1 MDAQDYKTFRN
12 LFPLLFDN
20 PFSSCWEHFHPCDCF
35 YLAPSSCMK
44 ADTTNNIW
52 GGWRTSDV
60 KIVSVLILLS
70 NYRHIFSWI
79 QGQENTRWMVLMLLS
94 FAAASAV
101 HTWDCWEEASFTG
114 ILPTSHS
121 TCCWYEIF
129 QASVPVCL
137 NASADSQFSL
147 LGHKIHVDNISFVCH
162 GPDEWSS
169 LCILMWTRSKS
180 TSAVCAASVSR
191 CRDVTS
197 PVQSGDQLENNRNG
211 NLKPRGKFYFKHRT

>member
-94 FAAASAV
+94 FAAASVV
-101 HTWDCWEEASFTG
+101 HTWDYWEEASFTG

-121 TCCWYEIF
+121 TCWGKKQTF
-129 QASVPVCL
+129 VSVYVCL
-137 NASADSQFSL
+137 HTFKDERHTQICATKWALFKNQMGRIEPNRICLFRREVSHGQWARCVLSL
-147 LGHKIHVDNISFVCH
+147 LHHMFVMPQPQVESF
-162 GPDEWSS
+162 
-169 LCILMWTRSKS
+169 WTCS
-180 TSAVCAASVSR
+180 
-191 CRDVTS
+191 
-197 PVQSGDQLENNRNG
+197 
-211 NLKPRGKFYFKHRT
+211 